1 MAVMDKRTLT
11 RSSWA
16 EYGIPALGTV
26 SAIFGYIFLVL
37 PSLIVIPMSFGT
49 GSEMVFPPRS
59 YSLEL
64 YRQYFQ
70 ESTWMAVTGQSVK
83 VGLATMAASL
93 VFGFSAAYG
102 ISRTDFP
109 GKGLLTVFL
118 LSPMFMP
125 HIAVALAMYLYLSR
139 LGLVGTTFGLVAAH
153 TLVTVPFVI
162 VTAFAGLRYVDR
174 NLELA
179 AATMGAGRL
188 RIVWKV
194 VLPLIVPSIVVA
206 SLFAFLLSF
215 DEVVISYFISSV
227 QSETLPVKM
236 YSSIHWEISPVL
248 AAISSLLTV
257 LSFGACAAM
266 SLLQRNDQ

>member
-1 MAVMDKRTLT
+1 MAEQRIGTPSL
-11 RSSWA
+11 A
-16 EYGIPALGTV
+16 ERWLPGLGTAA
-26 SAIFGYIFLVL
+26 AIFGYVFLVL

-49 GSEMVFPPRS
+49 GSELVFPPRS
-59 YSLEL
+59 YSFEL

-70 ESTWMAVTGQSVK
+70 ESTWMAVTWQSVK
-83 VGLATMAASL
+83 IGTATMIASL
-93 VFGFSAAYG
+93 ILGFSAAYG
-102 ISRTDFP
+102 ISRTSFR
-109 GKGLLTVFL
+109 GKGLLMILL

-125 HIAVALAMYLYLSR
+125 HIAIALAMYLYLSR
-139 LGLVGTTFGLVAAH
+139 IGLVGTAFGLVAAH
-153 TLVTVPFVI
+153 TVVTVPFVI

-179 AATMGAGRL
+179 AQTMGAGRL

-194 VLPLIVPSIVVA
+194 VLPLVIPSVIVA
-206 SLFAFLLSF
+206 ALFAFLLSF

-248 AAISSLLTV
+248 AAISSLLTL
-257 LSFGACAAM
+257 LSFAACVVM
-266 SLLQRNDQ
+266 SFLQRDA

>member
-1 MAVMDKRTLT
+1 MASLRLGAPSLVERWFPK
-11 RSSWA
+11 
-16 EYGIPALGTV
+16 LGTAA
-26 SAIFGYIFLVL
+26 AIFGYIFLVL
-37 PSLIVIPMSFGT
+37 PSVVVIPMSFGT
-49 GSEMVFPPRS
+49 GSELVFPPRS

-70 ESTWMAVTGQSVK
+70 ESTWMAVTWQSVK
-83 VGLATMAASL
+83 IGAATMTASVVL
-93 VFGFSAAYG
+93 GFAAAYG
-102 ISRTDFP
+102 ISRAEFR
-109 GKGLLTVFL
+109 GKGLLTIVL

-125 HIAVALAMYLYLSR
+125 HIAIALAMYLYLSR
-139 LGLVGTTFGLVAAH
+139 IGLVGTTMGLVAAH
-153 TLVTVPFVI
+153 TVVTVPFVI

-179 AATMGAGRL
+179 AETMGAGKL

-194 VLPLIVPSIVVA
+194 VLPLVVPSIIIA
-206 SLFAFLLSF
+206 ALFAFLLSF

-248 AAISSLLTV
+248 AAISSLLT
-257 LSFGACAAM
+257 LLAFAACVAM
-266 SLLQRNDQ
+266 SFLQKDN

>member
-1 MAVMDKRTLT
+1 MASLRLGAPSLVERWFPK
-11 RSSWA
+11 
-16 EYGIPALGTV
+16 LGTAA
-26 SAIFGYIFLVL
+26 AIFGYIFLVL
-37 PSLIVIPMSFGT
+37 PSVVVIPMSFGT
-49 GSEMVFPPRS
+49 GSELVFPPRS

-70 ESTWMAVTGQSVK
+70 ESTWMAVTWQSVK
-83 VGLATMAASL
+83 IGAATMTASVVL
-93 VFGFSAAYG
+93 GFAAAYG
-102 ISRTDFP
+102 ISRAEFR
-109 GKGLLTVFL
+109 GKGLLTIVL

-125 HIAVALAMYLYLSR
+125 HIAIALAMYLYLSR
-139 LGLVGTTFGLVAAH
+139 IGLVGTTMGLVAAH
-153 TLVTVPFVI
+153 TVVTVPFVI

-179 AATMGAGRL
+179 AETMGAGKL

-194 VLPLIVPSIVVA
+194 VLPLVVPSIIIA
-206 SLFAFLLSF
+206 ALFAFLLSF

-248 AAISSLLTV
+248 AAISSLLTL
-257 LSFGACAAM
+257 LSFAACVAM
-266 SLLQRNDQ
+266 SFLQKDD

>member
-1 MAVMDKRTLT
+1 MADPIRPPMFSERLLP
-11 RSSWA
+11 
-16 EYGIPALGTV
+16 GIGTAA
-26 SAIFGYIFLVL
+26 AIFGYAFLVL

-49 GSEMVFPPRS
+49 GGELVFPPRS

-64 YRQYFQ
+64 YRQYFR
-70 ESTWMAVTGQSVK
+70 ESTWMDVTYQSVK
-83 VGLATMAASL
+83 IGLATMVASL
-93 VFGFSAAYG
+93 LFGFSAAYG
-102 ISRTDFP
+102 ISRTEFR
-109 GKGLLTVFL
+109 GKGLLTILL

-125 HIAVALAMYLYLSR
+125 HIAVALAMYLYLSKV
-139 LGLVGTTFGLVAAH
+139 GIVGTTFGLVAAH
-153 TLVTVPFVI
+153 TVVTVPFVI

-179 AATMGAGRL
+179 AETMGAGRL

-194 VLPLIVPSIVVA
+194 VLPLVVPSIIVA
-206 SLFAFLLSF
+206 GLFAFLLSF

-257 LSFGACAAM
+257 LSFLACVAM
-266 SLLQRNDQ
+266 ALVQRAE

>member
-1 MAVMDKRTLT
+1 
-11 RSSWA
+11 
-16 EYGIPALGTV
+16 
-26 SAIFGYIFLVL
+26 
-37 PSLIVIPMSFGT
+37 MSFGT
-49 GSEMVFPPRS
+49 GSELVFPPRS

-70 ESTWMAVTGQSVK
+70 ESTWMAVTWQSVK
-83 VGLATMAASL
+83 IGTATMIASVVL
-93 VFGFSAAYG
+93 GFAAAYG
-102 ISRTDFP
+102 ISRAEFR
-109 GKGLLTVFL
+109 GKGLLTIVL

-125 HIAVALAMYLYLSR
+125 HIAIALAMYLYLSR
-139 LGLVGTTFGLVAAH
+139 LGLVGTTMGLVAAH
-153 TLVTVPFVI
+153 TVVTVPFVI

-179 AATMGAGRL
+179 AETMGAGKL

-194 VLPLIVPSIVVA
+194 VLPLVVPSIIVA
-206 SLFAFLLSF
+206 ALFAFLLSF

-248 AAISSLLTV
+248 AAISSLLTL
-257 LSFGACAAM
+257 LSFAACVAM
-266 SLLQRNDQ
+266 SFLQKDD

>member
-1 MAVMDKRTLT
+1 MTDHVIGAPSLAERWLPGLATAAAV
-11 RSSWA
+11 
-16 EYGIPALGTV
+16 
-26 SAIFGYIFLVL
+26 FGYVFLVL

-49 GSEMVFPPRS
+49 GSELVFPPRS

-70 ESTWMAVTGQSVK
+70 ESTWMAVTLQSVK

-93 VFGFSAAYG
+93 VLGFSAAYG
-102 ISRTDFP
+102 ISRADFR
-109 GKGLLTVFL
+109 GKGLLTILL

-153 TLVTVPFVI
+153 TVVTVPFVI

-179 AATMGAGRL
+179 AQTMGAGRL

-194 VLPLIVPSIVVA
+194 VLPLVVPSIIVA
-206 SLFAFLLSF
+206 ALFAFLLSF

-257 LSFGACAAM
+257 LSFGACVAM
-266 SLLQRNDQ
+266 SLLQRNDR

>member
-1 MAVMDKRTLT
+1 MASLRLGAPSLVERWFP
-11 RSSWA
+11 R
-16 EYGIPALGTV
+16 LGTAA
-26 SAIFGYIFLVL
+26 AIFGYIFLVL
-37 PSLIVIPMSFGT
+37 PSVIVIPMSFGT
-49 GSEMVFPPRS
+49 GSELVFPPRS

-70 ESTWMAVTGQSVK
+70 ESTWMAVTWQSVK
-83 VGLATMAASL
+83 IGAATMIASVVL
-93 VFGFSAAYG
+93 GFAAAYG
-102 ISRTDFP
+102 ISRAEFR
-109 GKGLLTVFL
+109 GKGLLTIVL

-125 HIAVALAMYLYLSR
+125 HIAIALAMYLYLSR
-139 LGLVGTTFGLVAAH
+139 LGLVGTTMGLVAAH
-153 TLVTVPFVI
+153 TVVTVPFVI

-179 AATMGAGRL
+179 AETMGAGKL

-194 VLPLIVPSIVVA
+194 VLPLVVPSIIVA
-206 SLFAFLLSF
+206 ALFAFLLSF

-248 AAISSLLTV
+248 AAISSLLTL
-257 LSFGACAAM
+257 LSFAACVAM
-266 SLLQRNDQ
+266 SFLQKDD